1 MRKTLISQVLGLVL
15 ILLSYLGIRL
25 LLNSEMSA
33 LPFTVAV
40 STLIFTAI
48 VGAIAFVFS
57 IFD

>member
-1 MRKTLISQVLGLVL
+1 MRKTPISQVAGLVL
-15 ILLSYLGIRL
+15 ILMSYLGIRL
-25 LLNSEMSA
+25 LLRSEMSA

-48 VGAIAFVFS
+48 LGAIAFIFS